1 MQANDST
8 VQQGTQEWFEQRKLR
23 ITGSRIGAI
32 LGLSPWQTRADV
44 LRAMVREHHGAPSEF
59 AGNPATDHGR
69 ANEQRAQLAFM
80 RETGLNVEKCGFFP
94 YGDRMGASPDGLTSD
109 GGVLEV
115 KVPFGLRN
123 NPKAEFK
130 PLAEQPHYA
139 VQVQMEMLAA
149 EPEHAYFA
157 QYVAPKGDPFSAD
170 YVPEQI
176 SIERVQKDEGWI
188 DRVLPDISA
197 FYDLLLSELD
207 NPEHLEPL
215 RVSIDTEEVA
225 AKLAELDM
233 LRKRQKDDEASEKAI
248 LADLVKM
255 ADGKN
260 ALLCGRKLTKTKDGE
275 SVAYAKALAALL
287 PDADLKPWTS
297 PKKGS
302 WRLT

>member
-1 MQANDST
+1 MT
-8 VQQGTQEWFEQRKLR
+8 EQRTPAWHAQRAGR
-23 ITGSRIGAI
+23 ITGSRVGAI

-59 AGNPATDHGR
+59 TGNPATDHGN
-69 ANEQRAQLAFM
+69 ANEQRALLCFM
-80 RETGLNVEKCGFFP
+80 RQTGLAVEQCGFFP
-94 YGDRMGASPDGLTSD
+94 YGDRMGASPDGLTND
-109 GGVLEV
+109 GGVLEL

-123 NPKAEFK
+123 AQQAEFK
-130 PLAEQPHYA
+130 PLADQPHYA
-139 VQVQMEMLAA
+139 AQVQMEMLAA
-149 EPEHAYFA
+149 GRTHAYFA
-157 QYVAPKGDPFSAD
+157 QYVAPKGDSLSFD
-170 YVPEQI
+170 YVPEQMHV
-176 SIERVQKDEGWI
+176 ERVEADPEWI
-188 DRVLPDISA
+188 DRVLPDLSA
-197 FYDLLLSELD
+197 FHDLLLSELD

-215 RVSIDTEEVA
+215 RVSIDTEDVA

-233 LRKRQKDDEASEKAI
+233 LRKRQKEDEAAEKAI
-248 LADLVKM
+248 LTELVKL

-297 PKKGS
+297 PKKGG

>member
-1 MQANDST
+1 MT
-8 VQQGTQEWFEQRKLR
+8 EQRTPAWHAQRAGR
-23 ITGSRIGAI
+23 ITGSRVGAI

-59 AGNPATDHGR
+59 TGNPATDHGN
-69 ANEQRAQLAFM
+69 ANEQRALLCFM
-80 RETGLNVEKCGFFP
+80 RQTGLSVEQCGFFP
-94 YGDRMGASPDGLTSD
+94 YGGMGASPDGLTND
-109 GGVLEV
+109 GGVLEL

-123 NPKAEFK
+123 AQQAEFK
-130 PLAEQPHYA
+130 PLADQPHYA
-139 VQVQMEMLAA
+139 AQVQLEMLAA
-149 EPEHAYFA
+149 GREHAYFA
-157 QYVAPKGDPFSAD
+157 QYVAPKGDSLSFD
-170 YVPEQI
+170 YVPEQMHV
-176 SIERVQKDEGWI
+176 ERVEIDPTWI
-188 DRVLPDISA
+188 DRVLPDLSA
-197 FYDLLLSELD
+197 FHDLLLSELD

-215 RVSIDTEEVA
+215 RVSIDTEDVA

-233 LRKRQKDDEASEKAI
+233 LRKRQKEDEAAEKAI
-248 LADLVKM
+248 LTELVKL

-297 PKKGS
+297 PKKGG